1 MTQTAGNLFGWTS
14 TPQNFCK
21 KKFNYGFIV
30 NYFLLH
36 ARVMMHGPIEL
47 NSSGLFGFH
56 HRRHLK
62 FWAQLFRALGLEA
75 YDIIET
81 AFPT

>member
-1 MTQTAGNLFGWTS
+1 ML
-14 TPQNFCK
+14 
-21 KKFNYGFIV
+21 
-30 NYFLLH
+30 
-36 ARVMMHGPIEL
+36 HGPIEL